1 MSDGIQRVAMVS
13 MHTSPAAQPGAG
25 DAGGLNVAVL
35 GVAAELALRGVEV
48 DLLTRATGMPGVTR
62 LLPGVHLHELEAGGP
77 DLGKRELAVVA
88 DDFGEAVAVLARER
102 EYDIVHA
109 HYWLSGLAV
118 LPVSLELG
126 IPFVQSFHTL
136 AVLQGEDDERRR
148 RSEMFLAAQ
157 ADAIIASSSAEAA
170 LLIDRVGARAEK
182 TWIVPPGVDLGLFA
196 PRSPVQ
202 RAGIRRRLGLEPDR
216 PLVVVA
222 GRIEPR
228 KDQELA
234 IRALAELHRL
244 RGWAPVLVIAGE
256 APPGDEPYLEE
267 LKLLAARSGVAAEVR
282 FAGALHREALA
293 DLFAAADVT
302 LVPSTSETFGL
313 VALESAAAG
322 TPVLAAAA
330 GGLGEAVGE
339 GGVLLRD
346 RDPRSWGL
354 ELAQLLEQ
362 DDRRAALGRWGRE
375 HAQRYTWAASAT
387 SLLGVYAGARAART
401 SGD

>member
-1 MSDGIQRVAMVS
+1 MADGISRVAMVS

-25 DAGGLNVAVL
+25 VAGGLNVAVL
-35 GVAAELALRGVEV
+35 GVAAELALRGVQV
-48 DLLTRATGMPGVTR
+48 DLLTRATKTPGVTR
-62 LLPGVHLHELEAGGP
+62 LLPDVYLHELESGDP
-77 DLGKRELAVVA
+77 DLPPDELALVA

-102 EYDIVHA
+102 RYDAIHA
-109 HYWLSGLAV
+109 HFWLGGLAA

-126 IPFVQSFHTL
+126 VPFVQSFHTL
-136 AVLQGEDDERRR
+136 AVLQRDDDERRR

-157 ADAIIASSSAEAA
+157 ADAIIAASSAEAA

-202 RAGIRRRLGLEPDR
+202 RAAIRRRLGLELGR

-234 IRALAELHRL
+234 IRALAELHQL
-244 RGWAPVLVIAGE
+244 RGWAPVLVVAGE
-256 APPGDEPYLEE
+256 AGDSAYLDE

-293 DLFAAADVT
+293 DLFGAADVT

-322 TPVLAAAA
+322 TPVLAAEA
-330 GGLGEAVGE
+330 GGLAEAVGE

-354 ELAQLLEQ
+354 ELAQLLEH

-375 HAQRYTWAASAT
+375 HAQRYTWAAAAT
-387 SLLGVYAGARAART
+387 SLLGVYAGATAART
-401 SGD
+401 PPAA